1 MANMKLFKKAD
12 RVLDVSTILKAYRQ
26 VGFKTKHI
34 GEWDR
39 WKELSIGGRLQVKID
54 VYEVKDDKTTCY
66 MLGDSLGRVAAP
78 LTEDKADVMAWLQ
91 EHGYKTCKRW
101 HIEEAGMSEELWNE
115 WNGIGTEEEDV

>member
-1 MANMKLFKKAD
+1 MKLYKKAE
-12 RVLDVSTILKAYRQ
+12 RALKVVAMLKT
-26 VGFKTKHI
+26 FKETGYKTRHI

-39 WKELSIGGRLQVKID
+39 WKELPDGGRLQVKID
-54 VYEVKDDKTTCY
+54 VYEVKNDMITCY
-66 MLGDSLGRVAAP
+66 MLGDTLGRVAAQ

-115 WNGIGTEEEDV
+115 WNGIGTEEDV

>member
-1 MANMKLFKKAD
+1 MANMKLYKKAE
-12 RVLDVSTILKAYRQ
+12 RILK
-26 VGFKTKHI
+26 VGAMLKTFKETGYKTRHI

-39 WKELSIGGRLQVKID
+39 WKELSDGGRLQVKID
-54 VYEVKDDKTTCY
+54 VYEVKNDMMTCY
-66 MLGDSLGRVAAP
+66 MLGDTLGRVAAQ

-115 WNGIGTEEEDV
+115 WNGIGTEEDV